1 MVKNAIN
8 AAITVLVGLAGV
20 FGCCCGMLFSVA
32 AVVESVFSKIQKMV
46 KAHLWVLLWHAFQR
60 CGRRRISI
68 FEDPEDGQGT
78 SEEAAEEKG
87 ARLDRGE
94 ATMEL
99 DGGDEHRRCGAQGRG
114 EEGRWRADPEGEE
127 GLARAKSKDGEG
139 SDQASKGCE
148 AAREGCC
155 IRWPHQGGCSTARG

>member
-78 SEEAAEEKG
+78 SLGAAV
-87 ARLDRGE
+87 ACFSALRPSSNQYF
-94 ATMEL
+94 
-99 DGGDEHRRCGAQGRG
+99 RRSR
-114 EEGRWRADPEGEE
+114 RW
-127 GLARAKSKDGEG
+127 S
-139 SDQASKGCE
+139 
-148 AAREGCC
+148 
-155 IRWPHQGGCSTARG
+155 